1 MHYLLIDPIGTYAER
16 QKLFLDR
23 LGLPAI
29 AVFTNEERLLAWQ
42 RKWRFRLG
50 ELVSATFVHG
60 EGESLRDL
68 AGQIAGEFGAGGFY
82 GIVPWDEMHVLFAAE
97 LAEWLDLGWNS
108 RQVIERCRDKWV
120 MKAWIRHKGGVRI
133 NASRTVKN
141 ATEALAFQEE
151 VGSWPIVVKPTGG
164 AGAMSVFFANSANE
178 LLRSCQNVLEFGM
191 GQVLVEEFIGGQEYA
206 VNGMVDRKHD
216 FLITDVWRYDKRDSH
231 GIPNLY
237 YQSIKVNT
245 WEEPFWSLAAYAAQV
260 VEALE
265 LRRTPVHMEV
275 KVDAGGP
282 CLIEIGA
289 RMAGGDQPVLASK
302 LHGHSLF
309 ELAACHYLDEIPLS
323 RKDVDYERYD
333 SQQARIV
340 SGIQPVEIP
349 RVRAVFGADEVEQL
363 PSFEGFG
370 LLRPPGTRAPQTKDL
385 NTKAYEVYLLHADPE
400 QVERDENTIR
410 QILRYE

>member
-1 MHYLLIDPIGTYAER
+1 MHYLVVDPIGTYAER

-23 LGLPAI
+23 LGLPSI

-50 ELVSATFVHG
+50 ELVAATFVQG
-60 EGESLRDL
+60 EGESLREL
-68 AGQIAGEFGAGGFY
+68 AAQISREFGSEGFY
-82 GIVPWDEMHVLFAAE
+82 GIVPWDEMHVLFTAE
-97 LAEWLDLGWNS
+97 LAELLDLGWNP
-108 RQVIERCRDKWV
+108 RHVIERCRDKWV
-120 MKAWIRHKGGVRI
+120 MKAWIRRRGGVRI

-151 VGSWPIVVKPTGG
+151 IGTWPIVVKPTGG
-164 AGAMSVFFANSANE
+164 AGAMSVFFAGSPNE

-191 GQVLVEEFIGGQEYA
+191 GEVLVEEYIGGQEYA

-216 FLITDVWRYDKRDSH
+216 FLITDVWRYDKRESH

-245 WEEPFWSLAAYAAQV
+245 WEEPFWALATYAAQV

-265 LRRTPVHMEV
+265 LRRTPVHMEI
-275 KVDAGGP
+275 KIDDRGP

-323 RKDVDYERYD
+323 RKDVDYQRYD

-349 RVRAVFGADEVEQL
+349 RVRAVHGSDEVEQL

-370 LLRPPGTRAPQTKDL
+370 LLRPPGTRAPQTRDL

>member
-1 MHYLLIDPIGTYAER
+1 MHYLIVDPIGTYAER
-16 QKLFLDR
+16 MKLFLDR

-29 AVFTNEERLLAWQ
+29 AVFTSEERLLAWQ

-50 ELVSATFVHG
+50 ELVAAAFVQG
-60 EGESLRDL
+60 KGESIADL
-68 AGQIAGEFGAGGFY
+68 AGQIEREYGAGGFY

-97 LAEWLDLGWNS
+97 LGEALDLGWNP
-108 RQVIERCRDKWV
+108 RHVMERCRDKWL
-120 MKAWIRHKGGVRI
+120 MKAWLRQQGRVRI

-141 ATEALAFQEE
+141 ATEALTFQEQ

-164 AGAMSVFFANSANE
+164 AGAMSVFFAHSPNE

-191 GQVLVEEFIGGQEYA
+191 GQVLVEEFVGGQEYA
-206 VNGMVDRKHD
+206 VNGMVDGKHD
-216 FLITDVWRYDKRDSH
+216 FLVTDVWRYDKRESH

-237 YQSIKVNT
+237 YQSIKMNT
-245 WEEPFWSLAAYAAQV
+245 WEEPFWMLAKYAGEV

-265 LRRTPVHMEV
+265 LRSTPVHMEI
-275 KVDAGGP
+275 KVDTSGP

-323 RKDVDYERYD
+323 THDVDYDRYD

-340 SGIQPVEIP
+340 SGIQPYEIA
-349 RVRAVFGADEVEQL
+349 RIRGVHGADLVESL

-370 LLRPPGTRAPQTKDL
+370 LLRPPGTRAPQTRDL
-385 NTKAYEVYLLHADPE
+385 NTKAYEIYLLNNDAE
-400 QVERDENTIR
+400 QVERDENIIR
-410 QILRYE
+410 EVLRYE